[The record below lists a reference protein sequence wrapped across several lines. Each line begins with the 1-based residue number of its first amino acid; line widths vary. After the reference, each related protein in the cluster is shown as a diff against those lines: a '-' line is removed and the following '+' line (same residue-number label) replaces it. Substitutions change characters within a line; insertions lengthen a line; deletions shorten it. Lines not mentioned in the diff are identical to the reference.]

1 MWMVSVILPCY
12 DGSRWIR
19 RAIESVLAQTCERFE
34 LVIVDDG
41 STDNSKEMVA
51 SHLSDEKV
59 RYVYRRNR
67 GFSKAVNRGIKESS
81 GQNTPMNIKT
91 Y

>member
-1 MWMVSVILPCY
+1 MASVILPCY
-12 DGSRWIR
+12 NGSRWINQ
-19 RAIESVLAQTCERFE
+19 AIESVLAQTYEHFE

-51 SHLSDEKV
+51 SHLFDERV
-59 RYVYRRNR
+59 RYVYQRNR